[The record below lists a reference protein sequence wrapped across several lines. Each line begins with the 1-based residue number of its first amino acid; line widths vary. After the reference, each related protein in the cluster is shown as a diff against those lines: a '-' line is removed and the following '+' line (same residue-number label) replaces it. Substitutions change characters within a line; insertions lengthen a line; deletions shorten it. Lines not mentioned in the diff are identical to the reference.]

1 MTSANTKGL
10 GGGFIDDGDGG
21 GDDGGQV
28 LGVPDRRSRCQ
39 DTNEIENS
47 STAVVIGHTNIGEG
61 SETGSGH
68 IFKQL
73 FGHRREIDAPFV
85 TTHGLT
91 IQNTSVLCGK
101 VKGGGFITKVDGISV
116 ETPNDLFRGP
126 TPNIISLVDN
136 NNGIENAAVAAAST
150 DPYPSGGQCYESNSG
165 VVLEAN
171 VNCSC
176 AKRQK
181 LSERPHA
188 PPVKS
193 LKEKQD
199 EWIMASKQNIDGRE
213 YPDTVPKILADGSY
227 KCPRVRKNKEWNTE
241 FGYFALTEA
250 GKIARKKETN
260 CNVCGQSFKS
270 QSALAIHYRTHTGER
285 PFKCDICG
293 VFFARS
299 DHLATHYRTHTGE
312 CPFKCDICGVSF
324 TQSGSLARHYRTHT
338 GERPFECQVCNSF
351 FSTKGILQVHQR
363 THNVVLDFKETRDQS
378 LQNAAAEAM
387 ANDVVCQM
395 RSLLEEGNGHIWYV
409 GGACADRSEVDDDNI
424 PKCLSNNEIVA
435 ALFRPNAMVRG
446 QDGQKL
452 KAPQV
457 RDHIKSGK
465 LKFFVSRIDHNP
477 DVCDN
482 AERKAQ
488 SMLLEEHCDLS
499 SVRLLAAGTVRT
511 GSKVKK
517 NGYCIFGWIFFDVA
531 NDPAFSIVKFS
542 QRKVVMPSQGL
553 VLEMMRNQKSEPTN
567 SNPKICVETNTYPN
581 CVRLQARG
589 ERRSRR
595 VFISM
600 VERSR
605 HIRIWGVPKYPEKWI
620 RHESEY
626 GEGNEQEAYL
636 SHIRILKSKQTK
648 SYAKRRGAYTILED
662 DDYFVTGEEA
672 STEEE
677 LAEDQLIL
685 SHIDLALMNNI
696 LCVYEDEES
705 DEDKDVKSV

>member
-1 MTSANTKGL
+1 M
-10 GGGFIDDGDGG
+10 
-21 GDDGGQV
+21 

-126 TPNIISLVDN
+126 TPNIISSVDN

-199 EWIMASKQNIDGRE
+199 EWIVASKQNIDGRE
-213 YPDTVPKILADGSY
+213 YPNTVPKIDADGTY
-227 KCPRVRKNKEWNTE
+227 KCPRVRKNKEWNSK

-312 CPFKCDICGVSF
+312 
-324 TQSGSLARHYRTHT
+324 
-338 GERPFECQVCNSF
+338 RPFECQICNSF

-395 RSLLEEGNGHIWYV
+395 RSLLKDGNGHKWYI

-424 PKCLSNNEIVA
+424 PKYLSKNEIVA

-517 NGYCIFGWIFFDVA
+517 NGYCIFGWIFFNVVD
-531 NDPAFSIVKFS
+531 DPAFSIVKFS

-705 DEDKDVKSV
+705 DEDKDVESV